1 MKNISIC
8 VVFCKYDGYLYVNFV
23 NIMDKYVDVICKYD
37 GYLCFV
43 NMMDVDVICKYDG
56 YWCVL

>member
-8 VVFCKYDGYLYVNFV
+8 VVFFKYDGYLYFV